1 MTRIASQDPKQ
12 ARKDAA
18 LRGLLNNY
26 ERAAVDVFVTKG
38 IPDSWDDEEQRDID
52 EAKADAANRLLRI
65 RTRLFRLASAAEV
78 EGVVLTPDAMTA
90 MCEEARRDE
99 INRAADW
106 LLSQAARCFD
116 RGSSHDHHEAQVLT
130 RYSSLLRDMSP
141 FPYRPR
147 PTEGVVHVHIPPAPG
162 GTEA

>member
-1 MTRIASQDPKQ
+1 MVRIASEDPEQ

-18 LRGLLNNY
+18 LRGLLDNY
-26 ERAAVDVFVTKG
+26 ERAAVDLFEVEGV
-38 IPDSWDDEEQRDID
+38 PDSWDDEEQRDID
-52 EAKADAANRLLRI
+52 RAKQEAANRLLRL
-65 RTRLFRLASAAEV
+65 RTRLFRLASAGEV
-78 EGVVLTPDAMTA
+78 EGILLTPEAMHA

-106 LLSQAARCFD
+106 LLTQAARCFD

-130 RYSSLLRDMSP
+130 RYSALLRDMSP

-147 PTEGVVHVHIPPAPG
+147 EDSASFALPE
-162 GTEA
+162 

>member
-1 MTRIASQDPKQ
+1 MARIASEDPEQ

-18 LRGLLNNY
+18 LRGLLDNY
-26 ERAAVDVFVTKG
+26 ERAAVDLFEAKG
-38 IPDSWDDEEQRDID
+38 IPDSWDAEEQTDID
-52 EAKADAANRLLRI
+52 EAKQEAANRLLRL
-65 RTRLFRLASAAEV
+65 RKRLFRLASAGEV
-78 EGVVLTPDAMTA
+78 EGVVLTPEAMQA

-106 LLSQAARCFD
+106 LLTQAARCFD

-147 PTEGVVHVHIPPAPG
+147 EDSATFALPK
-162 GTEA
+162 

>member
-1 MTRIASQDPKQ
+1 MVRITSEDPEQ

-18 LRGLLNNY
+18 LRGLLDNY
-26 ERAAVDVFVTKG
+26 ERAAVDLFEVEGV
-38 IPDSWDDEEQRDID
+38 PDSWDDEEQRDID
-52 EAKADAANRLLRI
+52 RAKQEAANRLLRL
-65 RTRLFRLASAAEV
+65 RTRLFRLASAGEV
-78 EGVVLTPDAMTA
+78 EGILLTPEAMHA

-106 LLSQAARCFD
+106 LLTQAARCFD

-130 RYSSLLRDMSP
+130 RYSALLRDMSP

-147 PTEGVVHVHIPPAPG
+147 EDSASFALPE
-162 GTEA
+162 

>member
-1 MTRIASQDPKQ
+1 MVRIISEDPEQ

-18 LRGLLNNY
+18 LRGLLDNY
-26 ERAAVDVFVTKG
+26 ERAAVDLFEVEGV
-38 IPDSWDDEEQRDID
+38 PDSWDDEEQRDID
-52 EAKADAANRLLRI
+52 RAKQEAANRLLRL
-65 RTRLFRLASAAEV
+65 RTRLFRLASAGEV
-78 EGVVLTPDAMTA
+78 EGILLTPEAMHA

-106 LLSQAARCFD
+106 LLTQAARCFD

-130 RYSSLLRDMSP
+130 RYSALLRDMSP

-147 PTEGVVHVHIPPAPG
+147 EDSASFALPE
-162 GTEA
+162 

>member
-1 MTRIASQDPKQ
+1 MTRIASEDPKQ

-18 LRGLLNNY
+18 LRGLLDRY
-26 ERAAVDVFVTKG
+26 ERAVLDRFERQG
-38 IPDSWDDEEQRDID
+38 IPDSWDDEEQADID
-52 EAKADAANRLLRI
+52 EAKAEAENRWLRL
-65 RTRLFRLASAAEV
+65 RTRLFKAASAGNV
-78 EGVVLTPDAMTA
+78 EGIILTPEAITA
-90 MCEEARRDE
+90 MCDEARRDE

-106 LLSQAARCFD
+106 LLAQAARCFD

-147 PTEGVVHVHIPPAPG
+147 ETSATFGI
-162 GTEA
+162 TS

>member
-1 MTRIASQDPKQ
+1 MVRITSEDPEQ
-12 ARKDAA
+12 ARRDAA
-18 LRGLLNNY
+18 LRGLLDNY
-26 ERAAVDVFVTKG
+26 ERAAVDLFEVEGV
-38 IPDSWDDEEQRDID
+38 PDSWDDEEQRDID
-52 EAKADAANRLLRI
+52 RAKQEAANRLLRL
-65 RTRLFRLASAAEV
+65 RTRLFRLASAGEV
-78 EGVVLTPDAMTA
+78 EGILLTPEAMHA

-106 LLSQAARCFD
+106 LLTQAARCFD

-147 PTEGVVHVHIPPAPG
+147 EDSASFALPE
-162 GTEA
+162 

>member
-1 MTRIASQDPKQ
+1 MTRIASEDPKQ

-18 LRGLLNNY
+18 LRGLLDNY
-26 ERAAVDVFVTKG
+26 ERAVLDRFECRG
-38 IPDSWDDEEQRDID
+38 IPDSWDAEEQADID
-52 EAKADAANRLLRI
+52 AAKIEAENRWLRLRARVFRAA
-65 RTRLFRLASAAEV
+65 AAGNV
-78 EGVVLTPDAMTA
+78 EGILLTPEAIAA
-90 MCEEARRDE
+90 MCDEARRDE

-147 PTEGVVHVHIPPAPG
+147 ETGAAFPI
-162 GTEA
+162 TEA

>member
-1 MTRIASQDPKQ
+1 MTRIASEDPKQ

-18 LRGLLNNY
+18 LRGLLDNY
-26 ERAAVDVFVTKG
+26 ERAVLDRFEAQGV
-38 IPDSWDDEEQRDID
+38 PEAWDAEEQEDIENAKL
-52 EAKADAANRLLRI
+52 EAENRWLRLRKRVFQACAAGD
-65 RTRLFRLASAAEV
+65 V
-78 EGVVLTPDAMTA
+78 EGITLTPEAITA
-90 MCEEARRDE
+90 MCDEARRDE

-116 RGSSHDHHEAQVLT
+116 RGSSHDHHEAQVIV

-147 PTEGVVHVHIPPAPG
+147 EEAFTIPITED
-162 GTEA
+162 